1 MLFPQAVDLDQL
13 HAAFPEGQENSNGNS
28 KENEKEEALEGASLV
43 DDRRLPLYGFTPE
56 NINMLLVP
64 MLTNQ

>member
-1 MLFPQAVDLDQL
+1 MDQL
-13 HAAFPEGQENSNGNS
+13 HAAFPGGQENSNGNS
-28 KENEKEEALEGASLV
+28 KEDDNEAALEGASLV
-43 DDRRLPLYGFTPE
+43 DDRRLPLFGFTPE

>member
-1 MLFPQAVDLDQL
+1 MDQL

-28 KENEKEEALEGASLV
+28 KENEKEEAALDGASLV
-43 DDRRLPLYGFTPE
+43 DDRRLPLFGFTPE